1 MAESKAVEYEE
12 EEVSDWANLNTQ
24 KEKEE
29 TKIEYE
35 LEQDDPQEQAQ
46 ENEEQ
51 AQESKEQE
59 KPQVQEKTETPELNG
74 IETSG
79 AQKRIRQLIKQRKER
94 EDKISELERR
104 ISDYESKLRQKDT
117 ELLSSFKN
125 NLDSNEIQLQEQIKL
140 AENAYRRALEGGEA
154 DEIILAQRLL
164 NKAEFELSKL
174 SDTKHTYENY
184 QRSLETNNEQPVQAQ
199 AREQVQTPNP
209 ADYDP
214 KAVEW
219 AMNNSWFG
227 QDQLMTAAALAIDAQ
242 LKDEGFDP
250 SDDEFYSE
258 VDARLRNSFPNKFQ
272 VQAQVETEEVEQ
284 QVNSEP
290 KASVKQPSQV
300 VSGASRTV
308 TNPSTNRSNRIKL
321 TKRDI
326 EMANRWGIPLE
337 RYAEQKLIAD
347 QADGEYTTVLTK
359 KRGG

>member
-1 MAESKAVEYEE
+1 
-12 EEVSDWANLNTQ
+12 
-24 KEKEE
+24 
-29 TKIEYE
+29 
-35 LEQDDPQEQAQ
+35 
-46 ENEEQ
+46 
-51 AQESKEQE
+51 
-59 KPQVQEKTETPELNG
+59 
-74 IETSG
+74 
-79 AQKRIRQLIKQRKER
+79 
-94 EDKISELERR
+94 
-104 ISDYESKLRQKDT
+104 
-117 ELLSSFKN
+117 
-125 NLDSNEIQLQEQIKL
+125 
-140 AENAYRRALEGGEA
+140 
-154 DEIILAQRLL
+154 
-164 NKAEFELSKL
+164 
-174 SDTKHTYENY
+174 
-184 QRSLETNNEQPVQAQ
+184 
-199 AREQVQTPNP
+199 
-209 ADYDP
+209 
-214 KAVEW
+214 
-219 AMNNSWFG
+219 
-227 QDQLMTAAALAIDAQ
+227 MTAAALAIDAQ

-272 VQAQVETEEVEQ
+272 AQAQVETEEVEQ